1 VGEFIA
7 CQRLIYRTSVGEFL
21 HTGKV
26 TLAGKNFWRD
36 TGNQIW
42 LKNNFYGQS
51 GQIYWVP
58 LTQTTKRE
66 IVIS

>member
-1 VGEFIA
+1 MIVLRVNVLFIEH
-7 CQRLIYRTSVGEFL
+7 RLANFCILV
-21 HTGKV
+21 KV

-36 TGNQIW
+36 AGNQIW

-51 GQIYWVP
+51 DQFDWVL